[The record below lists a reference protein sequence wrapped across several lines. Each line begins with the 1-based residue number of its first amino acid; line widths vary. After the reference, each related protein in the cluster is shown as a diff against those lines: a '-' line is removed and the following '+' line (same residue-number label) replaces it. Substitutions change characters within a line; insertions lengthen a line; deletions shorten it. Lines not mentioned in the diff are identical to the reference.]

1 MHGLIFVTWEKYL
14 TERFG
19 NALLNSYRAA
29 IGETPATSPLANRI
43 YDDATLLAGVGEA
56 VRLTRLPADTLLR
69 EYGRYFMLN
78 GLTSHLC
85 AYLLT
90 QVHSGRELLLVMRDA
105 HAQMRRTP
113 DAITPPL
120 FRYETTSFPRNTFT
134 LVYDSPRQ
142 LCAVLLGAIEGA
154 AERYGE
160 QVQVIERTCMK
171 QGAAACRFEVRFFAG
186 SSRLLETP
194 EQWARQ
200 EAQQQLANLVLEA
213 LPENNGITLAELQ
226 AWLYSRRVNP
236 HQLRLS
242 LLLTALH
249 HLQHTGLVAT
259 TANQPGDNLSNRH
272 YWRAPTS
279 GEGWG

>member
-19 NALLNSYRAA
+19 NALLNKYRAA
-29 IGETPATSPLANRI
+29 IGETPATSPLASHV
-43 YDDATLLAGVGEA
+43 YDDAMLLAGVGEA
-56 VRLTRLPADTLLR
+56 VRLTCLPADILLR

-78 GLTSHLC
+78 GLTSHRC

-120 FRYETTSFPRNTFT
+120 FQYEPTSSAHNRLT

-171 QGAAACRFEVRFFAG
+171 QGASACRFELYFYGG
-186 SSRLLETP
+186 SSWFLETP
-194 EQWARQ
+194 EQRARQ
-200 EAQQQLANLVLEA
+200 NAQQYLANLVLEV
-213 LPENNGITLAELQ
+213 LPDNDGVTLAELQ
-226 AWLYSRRVNP
+226 TWLDSWQGSP
-236 HQLRLS
+236 HKMRPS
-242 LLLTALH
+242 LLLNALH
-249 HLQHTGLVAT
+249 HLQHAGLVAT
-259 TANQPGDNLSNRH
+259 TANQPDDDLMNRR

-279 GEGWG
+279 

>member
-14 TERFG
+14 LERFG

-29 IGETPATSPLANRI
+29 IGETPATSPLASRI

-56 VRLTRLPADTLLR
+56 VKLTRLPADTLLR
-69 EYGRYFMLN
+69 DYGRYFMLN
-78 GLTSHLC
+78 GLTSHRC
-85 AYLLT
+85 AYLLS
-90 QVHSGRELLLVMRDA
+90 QVHSGSELLLIMRDA

-113 DAITPPL
+113 DSITPPL
-120 FRYETTSFPRNTFT
+120 FRYETNSLRRNTFT

-160 QVQVIERTCMK
+160 QVQIIERTCMR
-171 QGAAACRFEVRFFAG
+171 QGAAACRFEVYFFAG
-186 SSRLLETP
+186 SPQLLETP
-194 EQWARQ
+194 EQKIHR
-200 EAQQQLANLVLEA
+200 EAQQQLANVVLEA
-213 LPENNGITLAELQ
+213 LPDNDGVTLAELQ
-226 AWLYSRRVNP
+226 TWLYSW
-236 HQLRLS
+236 QLSPDHPRPS
-242 LLLTALH
+242 QLLTALQ

-259 TANQPGDNLSNRH
+259 TANQPGDNLSNRR

-279 GEGWG
+279 GEE